1 MLSVYTQ
8 GVVPWG
14 NLGAIDIIRVL
25 EAVRV
30 QALGQTVPEL
40 LGVVGTGLGHPL
52 EPENQPE
59 IKKNN
64 FEILAQEFL
73 LEK

>member
-1 MLSVYTQ
+1 M
-8 GVVPWG
+8 
-14 NLGAIDIIRVL
+14 IDIIRVL
-25 EAVRV
+25 EAVRG
-30 QALGQTVPEL
+30 QALGETVPYL
-40 LGVVGTGLGHPL
+40 LGVVNTGLMHPL